1 MAEEVTQITRPSPII
16 EEAQKNYLTSLKD
29 QVGTALNTDAFAPS
43 VVGKTALDQAIQQ
56 QQATQAGLGTLS
68 FDQTGG
74 ISGLSGSGVASYQP
88 FLDTAQ
94 STLGT
99 AQSTL
104 GDVSPFIT
112 AAGQNFQTQAG
123 LTGPTAY
130 QNFESP
136 YQSAVRD
143 ATLAQFD
150 EQAQIRQQGI
160 TDQQAQLGVLGSGRA
175 GVQSAE
181 YQRKSDMDRALLQA
195 QLNQQGFTQAN
206 QLAQQAFGNQGMLGA
221 QQGQLAGLTSGLAN
235 QQSGLANQQ
244 LGLAQSVPGLQAG
257 ALGMG
262 QNLAQQDFGFRQAQ
276 SDAAREQN
284 RMQQFES
291 IDRLA
296 RLGQGITGLT
306 PGAGTVTTQS
316 GVPAASPSPIGNA
329 LTAGLGAFSLGKLF
343 GIG

>member
-94 STLGT
+94 STLG
-99 AQSTL
+99 
-104 GDVSPFIT
+104 DVSPFIT

-150 EQAQIRQQGI
+150 EQAAIRQQGI

-206 QLAQQAFGNQGMLGA
+206 QLAQQAFGNQGVLGA

-235 QQSGLANQQ
+235 QQ
-244 LGLAQSVPGLQAG
+244 LGLAQTVPGLQAQ

>member
-16 EEAQKNYLTSLKD
+16 EEAQKAYLTSLRD
-29 QVGTALNTDAFAPS
+29 QVTTPLDTSQFAPS
-43 VVGKTALDQAIQQ
+43 VVGKTALDQAVQQ

-68 FDQTGG
+68 FDPTSGA
-74 ISGLSGSGVASYQP
+74 ISGVTGTGVASYQP

-94 STLGT
+94 ATLGGV
-99 AQSTL
+99 Q
-104 GDVSPFIT
+104 PFIT
-112 AAGQNFQTQAG
+112 AAAG
-123 LTGPTAY
+123 RTGPTAY
-130 QNFESP
+130 QDFESP

-150 EQAQIRQQGI
+150 EQAAMRQQAI
-160 TDQQAQLGVLGSGRA
+160 TDQQAKLGVLGSGRA
-175 GVQSAE
+175 GVQTAE
-181 YQRKSDMDRALLQA
+181 YQRKSDLDRALLQA
-195 QLNQQGFTQAN
+195 QLNQSGFTQAN
-206 QLAQQAFGNQGMLGA
+206 QLAAQAFG

-235 QQSGLANQQ
+235 QQ
-244 LGLAQSVPGLQAG
+244 LGLATTVPGLGQQ
-257 ALGMG
+257 ALGLG
-262 QNLAQQDFGFRQAQ
+262 QGLAGQDFGFRQAQ

-284 RMQQFES
+284 RLQQFEA

>member
-16 EEAQKNYLTSLKD
+16 EEAQKAYLTSLRD
-29 QVGTALNTDAFAPS
+29 QVTTPLDTSQFAPS
-43 VVGKTALDQAIQQ
+43 VVGKTALDQAVQQ
-56 QQATQAGLGTLS
+56 QAATQAGLGTLS
-68 FDQTGG
+68 FDPTSGA
-74 ISGLSGSGVASYQP
+74 ISGVTGTGVASYQP

-94 STLGT
+94 ATLGGV
-99 AQSTL
+99 Q
-104 GDVSPFIT
+104 PFIT
-112 AAGQNFQTQAG
+112 AAAG
-123 LTGPTAY
+123 RTGPTAY
-130 QNFESP
+130 QDFESP

-150 EQAQIRQQGI
+150 EQAAMRQQAI

-175 GVQSAE
+175 GVQTAE
-181 YQRKSDMDRALLQA
+181 YQRKSDLDRALLQA
-195 QLNQQGFTQAN
+195 QLNQSGFTQAN
-206 QLAQQAFGNQGMLGA
+206 QLAAQAFG

-235 QQSGLANQQ
+235 QQ
-244 LGLAQSVPGLQAG
+244 LGLATTVPGLGQQ
-257 ALGMG
+257 ALGLG
-262 QNLAQQDFGFRQAQ
+262 QGLAGQDFGFRQAQ
-276 SDAAREQN
+276 ADAAREAN
-284 RMQQFES
+284 RMQQFEA

-316 GVPAASPSPIGNA
+316 GVPAAAPSPIGNA

>member
-16 EEAQKNYLTSLKD
+16 EEAQKAYLTSLRD
-29 QVGTALNTDAFAPS
+29 QVTTPLDTSQFAPS
-43 VVGKTALDQAIQQ
+43 VVGKTALDQAVQQ

-68 FDQTGG
+68 FDPTSGA
-74 ISGLSGSGVASYQP
+74 ISGVTGTGVASYQP

-94 STLGT
+94 ATLGGV
-99 AQSTL
+99 Q
-104 GDVSPFIT
+104 PFIT
-112 AAGQNFQTQAG
+112 AAAG
-123 LTGPTAY
+123 RTGPTAY
-130 QNFESP
+130 QDFESP

-150 EQAQIRQQGI
+150 EQAAMRQQAI

-175 GVQSAE
+175 GVQTAE
-181 YQRKSDMDRALLQA
+181 YQRKSDLDRALLQA
-195 QLNQQGFTQAN
+195 QLNQSGFTQAN
-206 QLAQQAFGNQGMLGA
+206 QLAAQAFG

-235 QQSGLANQQ
+235 QQ
-244 LGLAQSVPGLQAG
+244 LGLATTVP
-257 ALGMG
+257 ALGSQALG
-262 QNLAQQDFGFRQAQ
+262 IGSGLTGQDFQFRQAQ
-276 SDAAREQN
+276 SDAAREAN
-284 RMQQFES
+284 RMQQFEAV
-291 IDRLA
+291 DRLA

-316 GVPAASPSPIGNA
+316 GVPAASPSPIGSA

>member
-43 VVGKTALDQAIQQ
+43 VVNKTALDQAIQQ
-56 QQATQAGLGTLS
+56 QQATQAGLGTLA
-68 FDQTGG
+68 FDQTGA

-88 FLDTAQ
+88 FLD
-94 STLGT
+94 T

-150 EQAQIRQQGI
+150 EQAAIRQQGI

-206 QLAQQAFGNQGMLGA
+206 QLAQQAFGNQGVLGA

-235 QQSGLANQQ
+235 QQ
-244 LGLAQSVPGLQAG
+244 LGLAQTVPGLQAQ

-316 GVPAASPSPIGNA
+316 GIPAASPSPIGNA
-329 LTAGLGAFSLGKLF
+329 LTAGIGAFGLGKLF

>member
-1 MAEEVTQITRPSPII
+1 MAEEVTQITKPSPII
-16 EEAQKNYLTSLKD
+16 EEAQQKYLTALFD
-29 QVGTALNTDAFAPS
+29 QSAPEQKLDPSQFAPN
-43 VVGKTALDQAIQQ
+43 VVNKTALDQAIQQ
-56 QQATQAGLGTLS
+56 QAATQAGLGTLA

-74 ISGLSGSGVASYQP
+74 ISGVSGSGVASFQP
-88 FLDTAQ
+88 FLD
-94 STLGT
+94 T

-150 EQAQIRQQGI
+150 EQAAIRQQGI

-195 QLNQQGFTQAN
+195 QLNQSGFTQAN
-206 QLAQQAFGNQGMLGA
+206 QLAAQAFGQQGMLGA

-235 QQSGLANQQ
+235 QQ
-244 LGLAQSVPGLQAG
+244 LGLAQSVPALQMG
-257 ALGMG
+257 ALNLG
-262 QNLAQQDFGFRQAQ
+262 QGIAQQDFGFRQAQ
-276 SDAAREQN
+276 EDATRQGN
-284 RMQQFES
+284 RMQQFEAV
-291 IDRLA
+291 DRLA

-306 PGAGTVTTQS
+306 PGGGSVVTST
-316 GVPAASPSPIGNA
+316 GIPAATPSPLSQA
-329 LTAGLGAFSLGKLF
+329 ATAGIGAFSIGKLF
-343 GIG
+343 GL

>member
-16 EEAQKNYLTSLKD
+16 EEAQKAYLTSLRD
-29 QVGTALNTDAFAPS
+29 QVTTPLDTSQFAPS
-43 VVGKTALDQAIQQ
+43 VVGKTALDQAVQQ

-68 FDQTGG
+68 FDPTSGA
-74 ISGLSGSGVASYQP
+74 ISGVTGTGVASYQP

-94 STLGT
+94 ATLGGV
-99 AQSTL
+99 Q
-104 GDVSPFIT
+104 PFIT
-112 AAGQNFQTQAG
+112 AAAG
-123 LTGPTAY
+123 RTGPTAY
-130 QNFESP
+130 QDFESP

-150 EQAQIRQQGI
+150 EQAAMRQQAI

-175 GVQSAE
+175 GVQTAE
-181 YQRKSDMDRALLQA
+181 YQRKSDLDRALLQA
-195 QLNQQGFTQAN
+195 QLNQSGFTQAN
-206 QLAQQAFGNQGMLGA
+206 QLAAQAFG

-235 QQSGLANQQ
+235 QQ
-244 LGLAQSVPGLQAG
+244 LGLATTVPGLGQQ
-257 ALGMG
+257 ALGLG
-262 QNLAQQDFGFRQAQ
+262 QGLAGQDFGFRQAQ
-276 SDAAREQN
+276 SDAAREAN
-284 RMQQFES
+284 RMQQFEAV
-291 IDRLA
+291 DRLA

-316 GVPAASPSPIGNA
+316 GVPAAAPSPIGNA

>member
-16 EEAQKNYLTSLKD
+16 EEAQKAYLTSLRD
-29 QVGTALNTDAFAPS
+29 QVTTPLDTSQFAPS
-43 VVGKTALDQAIQQ
+43 VVGKTALDQAVQQ

-68 FDQTGG
+68 FDPTSGA
-74 ISGLSGSGVASYQP
+74 ISGVTGTGVASYQP

-94 STLGT
+94 ATLGGV
-99 AQSTL
+99 Q
-104 GDVSPFIT
+104 PFIT
-112 AAGQNFQTQAG
+112 AAAG
-123 LTGPTAY
+123 RTGPTAY
-130 QNFESP
+130 QDFESP

-150 EQAQIRQQGI
+150 EQAAMRQQAI

-175 GVQSAE
+175 GVQTAE
-181 YQRKSDMDRALLQA
+181 YQRKSDLDRALLQA
-195 QLNQQGFTQAN
+195 QLNQSGFTQAN
-206 QLAQQAFGNQGMLGA
+206 QLAAQAFG

-235 QQSGLANQQ
+235 QQ
-244 LGLAQSVPGLQAG
+244 LGLAQTVPGLGQQ
-257 ALGMG
+257 ALGLG
-262 QNLAQQDFGFRQAQ
+262 QGLAGQDFGFRQAQ
-276 SDAAREQN
+276 SDAAREAN
-284 RMQQFES
+284 RMQQFEAV
-291 IDRLA
+291 DRLA

>member
-1 MAEEVTQITRPSPII
+1 V
-16 EEAQKNYLTSLKD
+16 
-29 QVGTALNTDAFAPS
+29 
-43 VVGKTALDQAIQQ
+43 
-56 QQATQAGLGTLS
+56 
-68 FDQTGG
+68 
-74 ISGLSGSGVASYQP
+74 
-88 FLDTAQ
+88 
-94 STLGT
+94 
-99 AQSTL
+99 
-104 GDVSPFIT
+104 
-112 AAGQNFQTQAG
+112 
-123 LTGPTAY
+123 
-130 QNFESP
+130 
-136 YQSAVRD
+136 
-143 ATLAQFD
+143 
-150 EQAQIRQQGI
+150 
-160 TDQQAQLGVLGSGRA
+160 
-175 GVQSAE
+175 
-181 YQRKSDMDRALLQA
+181 
-195 QLNQQGFTQAN
+195 
-206 QLAQQAFGNQGMLGA
+206 LGA

-235 QQSGLANQQ
+235 QQ
-244 LGLAQSVPGLQAG
+244 LGLAQSVPGLQAQ

>member
-29 QVGTALNTDAFAPS
+29 QVGTALDTSQFAPS

-56 QQATQAGLGTLS
+56 QQAKAAGLGELQ
-68 FDQTGG
+68 FGDKGQVTGIG
-74 ISGLSGSGVASYQP
+74 QDGVASYQP

-94 STLGT
+94 KTLG
-99 AQSTL
+99 
-104 GDVSPFIT
+104 GVSDFID
-112 AAGQNFQTQAG
+112 AAGTQFGKQAG
-123 LTGPTAY
+123 FMGPTAY
-130 QNFESP
+130 EAFESP
-136 YQSAVRD
+136 YQDAVRK
-143 ATLAQFD
+143 ATLASFD
-150 EQAQIRQQGI
+150 DQAKARQLAI

-181 YQRKSDMDRALLQA
+181 YQRKSDLDRALLEA
-195 QLNQQGFTQAN
+195 QLNQSGFTQAN
-206 QLAQQAFGNQGMLGA
+206 QLAAQAFG

-235 QQSGLANQQ
+235 QQ
-244 LGLAQSVPGLQAG
+244 LGLAQTVPGLGQQ
-257 ALGMG
+257 ALGLG
-262 QNLAQQDFGFRQAQ
+262 QGLAGQDFGFRQAQ
-276 SDAAREQN
+276 SDAAREAN
-284 RMQQFES
+284 RMQQFEAV
-291 IDRLA
+291 DRLA

>member
-1 MAEEVTQITRPSPII
+1 MAEQTQITRPSPII
-16 EEAQKNYLTSLKD
+16 EEAQKAYLTSLRD
-29 QVGTALNTDAFAPS
+29 QVTTPLDTSQFAPS
-43 VVGKTALDQAIQQ
+43 VVGKTSLDQAVQQ

-68 FDQTGG
+68 FDPTSGA
-74 ISGLSGSGVASYQP
+74 ISGVTGTGVASYQP

-94 STLGT
+94 STLG
-99 AQSTL
+99 
-104 GDVSPFIT
+104 DVSPFIT
-112 AAGQNFQTQAG
+112 AAAG
-123 LTGPTAY
+123 RTGPTAY
-130 QNFESP
+130 QAFESP

-150 EQAQIRQQGI
+150 EQAAMRQQAI
-160 TDQQAQLGVLGSGRA
+160 TDQQAQLGALGSGRA
-175 GVQSAE
+175 GVQTAE
-181 YQRKSDMDRALLQA
+181 YQRKSDLDRALLQA

-206 QLAQQAFGNQGMLGA
+206 QLAAQAFG

-235 QQSGLANQQ
+235 QQ
-244 LGLAQSVPGLQAG
+244 LGLAQAVPGLGQQ
-257 ALGMG
+257 ALGLG
-262 QNLAQQDFGFRQAQ
+262 TGLAGQDFQFRQAQ
-276 SDAAREQN
+276 SDAAREAN

-306 PGAGTVTTQS
+306 PGAGTVTTQT

-329 LTAGLGAFSLGKLF
+329 LTAGLGAFGLGKLF

>member
-16 EEAQKNYLTSLKD
+16 EEAQKAYLTSLRD
-29 QVGTALNTDAFAPS
+29 QVETPLDTSQFAPS
-43 VVGKTALDQAIQQ
+43 VVGKTALDQAVQQ
-56 QQATQAGLGTLS
+56 QQATQAGLGNLQ
-68 FDQTGG
+68 FGDQGQITGVTG
-74 ISGLSGSGVASYQP
+74 TGVASFQP

-94 STLGT
+94 TTLGGV
-99 AQSTL
+99 Q
-104 GDVSPFIT
+104 PFID
-112 AAGQNFQTQAG
+112 AAGTQFQTQAG
-123 LTGPTAY
+123 LTGPTAF
-130 QNFESP
+130 QAFESP
-136 YQSAVRD
+136 YQTAVRD

-150 EQAQIRQQGI
+150 EQAAIRQQAI
-160 TDQQAQLGVLGSGRA
+160 KDQQAQLGVLGSGRA
-175 GVQSAE
+175 GVQTAE

-206 QLAQQAFGNQGMLGA
+206 QLAQQAFGNQGVLGA

-235 QQSGLANQQ
+235 QQ
-244 LGLAQSVPGLQAG
+244 LGLATTVPGLQAQS
-257 ALGMG
+257 LGMG

-276 SDAAREQN
+276 ADAAREQN

>member
-16 EEAQKNYLTSLKD
+16 EEAQKAYLTSLRD
-29 QVGTALNTDAFAPS
+29 QVTTPLDTSQFAPS
-43 VVGKTALDQAIQQ
+43 VVGKTALDQAVQQ
-56 QQATQAGLGTLS
+56 QAATQAGLGTLS
-68 FDQTGG
+68 FDPTSGA
-74 ISGLSGSGVASYQP
+74 ISGVTGTGVASYQP

-94 STLGT
+94 ATLGGV
-99 AQSTL
+99 Q
-104 GDVSPFIT
+104 PFIT
-112 AAGQNFQTQAG
+112 AAAG
-123 LTGPTAY
+123 RTGPTAY
-130 QNFESP
+130 QDFESP

-150 EQAQIRQQGI
+150 KQAAMRQQAI

-175 GVQSAE
+175 GVQTAE
-181 YQRKSDMDRALLQA
+181 YQRKSDLDRALLQA
-195 QLNQQGFTQAN
+195 QLNQSGFTQAN
-206 QLAQQAFGNQGMLGA
+206 QLAAQAFG

-235 QQSGLANQQ
+235 QQ
-244 LGLAQSVPGLQAG
+244 LGLATTVPGLGQQ
-257 ALGMG
+257 ALGLG
-262 QNLAQQDFGFRQAQ
+262 QGLAGQDFGFRQAQ
-276 SDAAREQN
+276 SDAAREAN
-284 RMQQFES
+284 RMQQFEAV
-291 IDRLA
+291 DRLA